1 MRREEKLLPL
11 IELFDRKKLK
21 IQYIFHIEYEK
32 KKRRME
38 EQPLRVQINTPENS
52 ESSDVSRDEMKWY
65 SKNSDLLL
73 NWSLQ
78 CEKASKAHGKKA
90 NKFKR
95 LYTWFGLPSVLI
107 PLTIGILQPYVKEYD
122 LVTSL
127 LMVLSGSFSA
137 VTTFFDFSRKRS
149 KHLEAESKYGELFL
163 KIQSILAVPKKNRN
177 AADVTI
183 TECLMTLNSLN
194 AQAPPL

>member
-1 MRREEKLLPL
+1 MMDALPL
-11 IELFDRKKLK
+11 IDLFDRNKIK
-21 IQYIFHIEYEK
+21 IQYIFRTEYEK
-32 KKRRME
+32 QKRME
-38 EQPLRVQINTPENS
+38 EVRLKIDTPENS
-52 ESSDVSRDEMKWY
+52 ESSDVSREEMKWNT
-65 SKNSDLLL
+65 KNSDLLL
-73 NWSLQ
+73 QWSLQ
-78 CEKASKAHGKKA
+78 SEKASKAHGKKA

-107 PLTIGILQPYVKEYD
+107 PLTIGILQPYLKEYD
-122 LVTSL
+122 LLTSL

-149 KHLEAESKYGELFL
+149 KHLDSESKYGELFL
-163 KIQSILAVPKKNRN
+163 KIESILAIPKRNRN

-183 TECLMTLNSLN
+183 TEMLFRLNSLN

>member
-1 MRREEKLLPL
+1 MSHRIPL
-11 IELFDRKKLK
+11 MDLFDRKKIK
-21 IQYIFHIEYEK
+21 IQYIFRTEYLK
-32 KKRRME
+32 QKRME
-38 EQPLRVQINTPENS
+38 QVRLKIDTPENS
-52 ESSDVSRDEMKWY
+52 ESSDVSREEMKWNN
-65 SKNSDLLL
+65 KNSDLLL

-78 CEKASKAHGKKA
+78 CEKASKAHGQKSQRFKK
-90 NKFKR
+90 
-95 LYTWFGLPSVLI
+95 LYAWFGLPSILI
-107 PLTIGILQPYVKEYD
+107 PIAIGILQPYLKEYE

-149 KHLEAESKYGELFL
+149 KHLDSESKYNELFL
-163 KIQSILAVPKKNRN
+163 KIQAILAVPKRNRN

-194 AQAPPL
+194 AQAPAL